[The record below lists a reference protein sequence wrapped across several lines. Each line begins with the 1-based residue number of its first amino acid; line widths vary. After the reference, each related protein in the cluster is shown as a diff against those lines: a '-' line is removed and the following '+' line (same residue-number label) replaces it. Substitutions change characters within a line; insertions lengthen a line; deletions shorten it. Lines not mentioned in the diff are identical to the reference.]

1 MRRETAMSRLVYVA
15 GPLFSQAEREF
26 LEKMVDSLARASGL
40 DRERDFFLPHRD
52 GGELGKGPTRRDIF
66 DLDISTL
73 RQAEIVV
80 ALLDGQDVDSGTCIE
95 LGYAHAF
102 GKKIF
107 GIITDFRSYC
117 TNDHEPQRPNLMVW
131 GVCEEGNTLFH
142 SLPELSAS
150 FAGYVK
156 ARAQAVM
163 KPKASTGHR

>member
-1 MRRETAMSRLVYVA
+1 MEKLVYVA

-26 LEKMVDSLARASGL
+26 LEKMVDSLARSSHL
-40 DRERDFFLPHRD
+40 DPTKHFFLPHRD
-52 GGELGKGPTRRDIF
+52 GGELGKGPTRAQIF
-66 DLDISTL
+66 NLDINAL
-73 RQAEIVV
+73 KQADVVV

-95 LGYAHAF
+95 LGIAYSL

-142 SLPELSAS
+142 TLSELSAS
-150 FAGYVK
+150 FASYIK
-156 ARAQAVM
+156 TKIQLATR
-163 KPKASTGHR
+163 

>member
-1 MRRETAMSRLVYVA
+1 MSYLVYVA

-26 LEKMVDSLARASGL
+26 LEKMVDTLAKSAQL
-40 DRERDFFLPHRD
+40 DPTKHFFLPHRD
-52 GGELGKGPTRRDIF
+52 GGELGKGPTRTQIF
-66 DLDISTL
+66 NLDINTVK
-73 RQAEIVV
+73 QAEIVV

-95 LGYAHAF
+95 LGYAHAL

-142 SLPELSAS
+142 SLSELSAS
-150 FAGYVK
+150 FASYVEVK
-156 ARAQAVM
+156 TQLVTR
-163 KPKASTGHR
+163 